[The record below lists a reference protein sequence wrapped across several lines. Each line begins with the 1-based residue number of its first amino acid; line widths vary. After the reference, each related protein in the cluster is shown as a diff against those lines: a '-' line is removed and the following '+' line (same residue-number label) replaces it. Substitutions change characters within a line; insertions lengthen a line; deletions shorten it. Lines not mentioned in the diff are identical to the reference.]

1 MKKYIKYLL
10 SLTAVTAAIFIL
22 SLTSFAADEIYAGR
36 VQTQSGNLNVR
47 SGASSTAYVIT
58 SIKNS
63 SWVTL
68 TGKSGKWWRVEYADG
83 KYGWCHSDYIKVYG
97 DSYPVTVNISSGHLN
112 VRKGAGTDYQVK
124 AKLYKGD
131 EAVIIKKGSEFSRIL
146 YDGNKTGYAA
156 TAYLKKKA
164 APYPA
169 VSLSVPSYKQTDS
182 RWSAYPIGTT
192 GGTIGTIGCTTTAL
206 AMTESYHTGATVT
219 PKDMVKKLSYSASG
233 TLYWPSTYSVE
244 LAESDYLERIY
255 GLLRKG
261 KPVVFGA
268 KKSGGTQHWV
278 TVTGYKG
285 STEKLTRSGFT
296 VNDPGSKTRLTL
308 ADFMAVYPNEYK
320 IVYRK

>member
-1 MKKYIKYLL
+1 MKKFLKY
-10 SLTAVTAAIFIL
+10 IL
-22 SLTSFAADEIYAGR
+22 SLTVVTATLFIFSLTSLASGETYAGK

-47 SGASSTAYVIT
+47 SRASSTASVIT

-68 TGKSGKWWRVEYADG
+68 TEKSGKWWRVEYADG
-83 KYGWCHSDYIKVYG
+83 KYGWCHSDYIKVYT
-97 DSYPVTVNISSGHLN
+97 DSYPVTVNVSSGYLN
-112 VRKGAGTDYQVK
+112 VRKGEGKNYDVK

-131 EAVIIKKGSEFSRIL
+131 DAVVIKKGSEFSRIL
-146 YDGNKTGYAA
+146 YKGNKTGYAA
-156 TAYLKKKA
+156 SSYLKKISTS
-164 APYPA
+164 YPA
-169 VSLSVPSYKQTDS
+169 VSLSVPSFKQTDS
-182 RWSAYPIGTT
+182 RWSSYPIGTT

-206 AMTESYHTGATVT
+206 AMTESYHTGTTIT

-233 TLYWPSTYSVE
+233 MLYWPVTYSVE
-244 LAESDYLERIY
+244 LASSDYLGRIY
-255 GLLRKG
+255 ELLRQG

-268 KKSGGTQHWV
+268 KKSSGTQHWV

-285 STEKLTRSGFT
+285 NTGKLTASGFT
-296 VNDPGSKTRLTL
+296 VNDPGSKTRLTI